1 VNRDQ
6 YLQKQKWSLAEVR
19 DGKPSTVLKERAG
32 EDFKTSLQCIGMQIE
47 HSSSRPVPEFLRPEY
62 RETNVAG

>member
-1 VNRDQ
+1 
-6 YLQKQKWSLAEVR
+6 
-19 DGKPSTVLKERAG
+19 
-32 EDFKTSLQCIGMQIE
+32 LQCIGMQIE